1 MQAVMDD
8 TRRKLDSLLT
18 PVQRERYHALLAE
31 QEQRFRTRDA
41 GRPPFPSH
49 PR

>member
-1 MQAVMDD
+1 MDD

-18 PVQRERYHALLAE
+18 PAQRERYRALLAE
-31 QEQRFRTRDA
+31 QEQRFRTRDP
-41 GRPPFPSH
+41 GRPVFPVFPPH